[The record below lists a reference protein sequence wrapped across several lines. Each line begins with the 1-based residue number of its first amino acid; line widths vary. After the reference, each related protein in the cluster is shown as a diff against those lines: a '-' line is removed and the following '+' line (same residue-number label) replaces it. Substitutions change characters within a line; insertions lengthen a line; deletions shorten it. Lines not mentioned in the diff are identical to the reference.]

1 MGRLARLLIAAAI
14 AVPLMGSAAGAAST
28 CACLPIGAKQ
38 VVHEADAIIAG
49 RIENEITLD
58 ATHSRDVVRV
68 QGVYRGNVP
77 TSTIYVDTDLG
88 PAGGQ
93 TCAVLYPVGSEVDPM
108 VLQKLPTGSYVIDQ
122 CAIGVMPHLRAL
134 LGGARPPPLA
144 ALSPSPDASA
154 VPIPVA
160 TSEPISGM
168 SWGAVALGLV
178 LAVVLIAAFFRWS
191 ARRAVET
198 VSPFDDLGEL
208 PFEEGGPSDQGAS
221 DAPGPD
227 ASG

>member
-1 MGRLARLLIAAAI
+1 VGRIARLLIAAAI
-14 AVPLMGSAAGAAST
+14 SVPFLGSAAGAAST
-28 CACLPIGAKQ
+28 CACLPIGAKEI
-38 VVHEADAIIAG
+38 VHEADAVISG

-58 ATHSRDVVRV
+58 ATHSRDIVKV

-77 TSTIYVDTDLG
+77 TSEIYVDTDLG

-134 LGGARPPPLA
+134 LGEARPPPLA
-144 ALSPSPDASA
+144 GLSPSPGSA

-160 TSEPISGM
+160 TSTPMSGM

-191 ARRAVET
+191 GRRAVET
-198 VSPFDDLGEL
+198 VSPFDDLGEV
-208 PFEEGGPSDQGAS
+208 PFEEGGPSDGSAS
-221 DAPGPD
+221 EPPGPD

>member
-1 MGRLARLLIAAAI
+1 MGRLARVLIAAAI

-28 CACLPIGAKQ
+28 CACLPIAAKEI
-38 VVHEADAIIAG
+38 VHEADAIISG

-58 ATHSRDVVRV
+58 ATHSRDIVKVK
-68 QGVYRGNVP
+68 GVYRGNVP

-122 CAIGVMPHLRAL
+122 CAIGVMPNLRAL
-134 LGGARPPPLA
+134 LGEARPPPLA
-144 ALSPSPDASA
+144 ASSPSPDGSA

-160 TSEPISGM
+160 TSTPMSGM

-191 ARRAVET
+191 GRRAVET
-198 VSPFDDLGEL
+198 VSPFDDLGEA
-208 PFEEGGPSDQGAS
+208 PFEEGGPPDEGAPQT
-221 DAPGPD
+221 PGPD